1 MRLEFILRRTF
12 LRKIGVNSP
21 QDLAK
26 LRDLNLRALLR
37 IRRLNRPVWE
47 DFVATL
53 WEPHRRAFRSWLRE
67 MTLSGF
73 AARAKEYGWT
83 FPPDVIVLSKIDRR
97 IQEMQERLV
106 A

>member
-37 IRRLNRPVWE
+37 IRRLNPAGVGGLCRNPLGTASTGVPLM
-47 DFVATL
+47 VG
-53 WEPHRRAFRSWLRE
+53 E
-67 MTLSGF
+67 MALSGF
-73 AARAKEYGWT
+73 AARAKG
-83 FPPDVIVLSKIDRR
+83 IQCGLSLLTSSFYLRSIGASRKCKNG
-97 IQEMQERLV
+97 
-106 A
+106 